1 MGVWGIVVL
10 TSRTNIRHSVWPFN
24 CKQPPAEL
32 RQPTGYTAIQLVT
45 ITRVTRLPLHRT
57 PRAPLARRT
66 SSPPTRLQIAPRDK
80 YIAGRLATLSPR
92 ILSPFTAFISPPP
105 TIAPFYPAH
114 LRQLDFVNVL
124 VCLASALIT
133 NTSPCPLYTA
143 LLRSASSGTP
153 DRSRRPPA
161 KPRIA
166 PYSPEPPLLHWPPH
180 PSVHCLIPRSPPD
193 CH

>member
-1 MGVWGIVVL
+1 MGNCCINFENKHQTL
-10 TSRTNIRHSVWPFN
+10 CLAFQLQAASSRATSTDRLHGY
-24 CKQPPAEL
+24 
-32 RQPTGYTAIQLVT
+32 PTGYYYEGNASSVAQNSPSPVGSPYLLAPNPVANRSEGQVHCWTSRDSFAAHLVP
-45 ITRVTRLPLHRT
+45 VYCVHL
-57 PRAPLARRT
+57 
-66 SSPPTRLQIAPRDK
+66 
-80 YIAGRLATLSPR
+80 
-92 ILSPFTAFISPPP
+92 PPP